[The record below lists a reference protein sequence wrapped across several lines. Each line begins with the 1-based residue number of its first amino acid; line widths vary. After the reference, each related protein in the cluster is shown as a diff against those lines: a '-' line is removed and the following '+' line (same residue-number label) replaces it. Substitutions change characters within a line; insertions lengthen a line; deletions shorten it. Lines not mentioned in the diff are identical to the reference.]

1 MALNSIAGL
10 ELNLP
15 ADTDRSA
22 APAIHRPM
30 GSRSSIP
37 ARPAAG
43 SVMPTES
50 AGFNATEMDGDLI
63 SPTEARILNLLFDG
77 AGSAGFAF
85 YGPPLP
91 KFPALGNFI
100 DMRG

>member
-1 MALNSIAGL
+1 MALNSIAGPDL
-10 ELNLP
+10 HLP
-15 ADTDRSA
+15 TDTDRSA
-22 APAIHRPM
+22 AAVIHRPTR
-30 GSRSSIP
+30 SQSSIP
-37 ARPAAG
+37 ARSVAG
-43 SVMPTES
+43 SAAPTGS
-50 AGFNATEMDGDLI
+50 AGFGGAEAEGDQI
-63 SPTEARILNLLFDG
+63 SPTEARLLNMLFDG